1 MTQERDVSSTIP
13 FLDLNRQHAPIAQH
27 LEAAMTEVLK
37 SGWFIQGNQLES
49 FEREFAAY
57 CQVDHC
63 VGVGNGLDAL
73 VLLLRTLEIG
83 PGDEVIV
90 PSNTFIATWL
100 AVTAV
105 GATVVAVEPDKQTH
119 NIDPRC
125 VANAITSRTRCIMP
139 VHLYGQPAD
148 MDPIMA
154 LAEQHGLFVIEDN
167 AQAQGALYKGRP
179 TGSLGHAAATSFYP
193 GKNLGALGD
202 GGAVVT
208 RDAEIARKVRIL
220 RNYGS
225 EKKYE
230 HQVIGVNSR
239 LDEIQ
244 AAVLRVKL
252 NHLQHWNEERRAIA
266 ARYDAL
272 LPEIGIVRPHVP
284 DWAEPVWH
292 LYVIRSED
300 RDALQAHLLKAGIH
314 TVIHYPVPPHLQP
327 CYLNDMAGASF
338 PLAENLSK
346 QVLSLPMYPGLT
358 QAEQVRVAQAIVE
371 FLNSPSQQ

>member
-1 MTQERDVSSTIP
+1 MAAQIP
-13 FLDLNRQHAPIAQH
+13 FVDLTRQHQRIAKE
-27 LEAAMTEVLK
+27 LESAMKGVLD
-37 SGWFIQGNQLES
+37 SGWFIQGPQLEA
-49 FEREFAAY
+49 FEQEFAAY
-57 CQVDHC
+57 CEVDHC

-73 VLLLRTLEIG
+73 VLLLRAYGIG

-90 PSNTFIATWL
+90 PTNTFIATWL

-105 GATVVAVEPDKQTH
+105 GATIVPVEPDERTH
-119 NIDPRC
+119 NLSPALIEAC
-125 VANAITSRTRCIMP
+125 ITSRTRCVMP

-154 LAEQHGLFVIEDN
+154 LAERHGLVVIEDN

-208 RDAEIARKVRIL
+208 RDPAIARQVRML

-225 EKKYE
+225 EKKYD
-230 HQVIGVNSR
+230 HQALGCNSR

-244 AAVLRVKL
+244 AAVLRIKL
-252 NHLQHWNEERRAIA
+252 RQLSEWNEERKAIA
-266 ARYDAL
+266 ERYGAL
-272 LPEIGIVRPHVP
+272 LAGLPIIVPEVP
-284 DWAEPVWH
+284 EWASPVWH
-292 LYVIRSED
+292 LYVIRSD
-300 RDALQAHLLKAGIH
+300 NRDALQAHLQVQGIQ
-314 TVIHYPVPPHLQP
+314 TVIHYPVPPHQQA
-327 CYLNDMAGASF
+327 CYAREMAGASQ
-338 PLAENLSK
+338 PLAEILCG

-358 QAEQVRVAQAIVE
+358 ESEQQRVAQAIAS
-371 FLNSPSQQ
+371 FRG

>member
-1 MTQERDVSSTIP
+1 MEAVIP
-13 FLDLNRQHAPIAQH
+13 FVDLTRQHAAIASD
-27 LEAAMTEVLK
+27 LEAAMSGVLS
-37 SGWFIQGNQLES
+37 SGWFIQGPQLEA
-49 FEREFAAY
+49 FEREFAEY
-57 CQVDHC
+57 CDVDHC

-73 VLLLRTLEIG
+73 VLLLRAYGIG

-90 PSNTFIATWL
+90 PTNTFIATWL

-105 GATVVAVEPDKQTH
+105 GAKVVPVEPDQYTY
-119 NIDPRC
+119 NIDPELI
-125 VANAITSRTRCIMP
+125 ADAINNKTRCIIP

-148 MDPIMA
+148 MDPIMD
-154 LAEQHGLFVIEDN
+154 LAERHDLIVIEDN

-208 RDAEIARKVRIL
+208 RDADIARQVRML

-230 HQVIGVNSR
+230 HQIVGCNSR

-252 NHLQHWNEERRAIA
+252 KQLSSWNETRRQIA
-266 ARYDAL
+266 VVYGRL
-272 LPEIGIVRPHVP
+272 LNEAGVVVPQVP
-284 DWAEPVWH
+284 DWVSPVWH
-292 LYVIRSED
+292 LYVIRCAQ
-300 RDALQAHLLKAGIH
+300 RDELQAALLRANIQ

-327 CYLNDMAGASF
+327 CYRQIMAEHSYPRAQKMSQ
-338 PLAENLSK
+338 EI
-346 QVLSLPMYPGLT
+346 LSLPMYPGLT
-358 QAEQVRVAQAIVE
+358 ESEQVRIADVVRQ
-371 FLNSPSQQ
+371 FLPAH

>member
-1 MTQERDVSSTIP
+1 MTQEHHVSAPVP
-13 FLDLNRQHAPIAQH
+13 FLDLNRQHADIAAD
-27 LEAAMTEVLK
+27 LTSALSEVLN
-37 SGWFIQGNQLES
+37 SGWFIQGTQLEA
-49 FEREFAAY
+49 FEREFAKY
-57 CQVDHC
+57 CQVEHC

-73 VLLLRTLEIG
+73 VLLLRAYDIG

-90 PSNTFIATWL
+90 PTNTFIATWL

-105 GATVVAVEPDKQTH
+105 GATVVPVEPDERTH
-119 NIDPRC
+119 NLNPACIEAR
-125 VANAITSRTRCIMP
+125 ITSRTRCIIP

-148 MDPIMA
+148 MDPIME
-154 LAEQHGLFVIEDN
+154 LAQRHDLIVIEDN

-230 HQVIGVNSR
+230 HLVIGCNSR
-239 LDEIQ
+239 LDELQ
-244 AAVLRVKL
+244 AAVLRIKL
-252 NHLQHWNEERRAIA
+252 RHLDTWNAERRRLA

-272 LPEIGIVRPHVP
+272 LPRDVVHVP
-284 DWAEPVWH
+284 GVPAWATPVWH
-292 LYVIRSED
+292 LYVIRSSQ
-300 RDALQAHLLKAGIH
+300 RDALQAHLEKAGIH
-314 TVIHYPVPPHLQP
+314 TVIHYPVPPHRQS
-327 CYLNDMAGASF
+327 CYASGM
-338 PLAENLSK
+338 PNASYPVAEHLS
-346 QVLSLPMYPGLT
+346 QEILSLPMYPGLT
-358 QAEQVRVAQAIVE
+358 EAEQQRVIDAVAS
-371 FLNSPSQQ
+371 FGRGA

>member
-1 MTQERDVSSTIP
+1 MASVIP
-13 FLDLNRQHAPIAQH
+13 FVDLNRQHSDISASIQSAIAG
-27 LEAAMTEVLK
+27 VLA
-37 SGWFIQGNQLES
+37 SGWFIQGPQLDA
-49 FEREFAAY
+49 FEAEFAAY

-63 VGVGNGLDAL
+63 VGVGNGLDAI
-73 VLLLRTLEIG
+73 VLLLRAYGIG

-90 PSNTFIATWL
+90 PTNTFIATWL

-105 GATVVAVEPDKQTH
+105 GATVVPVEPNEATH
-119 NIDPRC
+119 NICPER
-125 VANAITSRTRCIMP
+125 VAERITSRTRCILP

-148 MDPIMA
+148 MDPLMD
-154 LAEQHGLFVIEDN
+154 LAKRHGLIVIEDN

-208 RDAEIARKVRIL
+208 NDADIARKVRIL

-230 HQVIGVNSR
+230 HQVLGCNSR
-239 LDEIQ
+239 LDELQ

-252 NHLQHWNEERRAIA
+252 KHLPQWNDERREIA
-266 ARYDAL
+266 DRYAQL
-272 LPEIGIVRPHVP
+272 LANSQLILPVVP
-284 DWAEPVWH
+284 QWATPVWH
-292 LYVIRSED
+292 LYVVRSRNREKLQS
-300 RDALQAHLLKAGIH
+300 ALSQAGIQ

-327 CYLNDMAGASF
+327 CYVAEMTGQSY
-338 PLAENLSK
+338 PLAEKLS
-346 QVLSLPMYPGLT
+346 QEILSLPMFPGLRPD
-358 QAEQVRVAQAIVE
+358 EQMRIADVIASHA
-371 FLNSPSQQ
+371 

>member
-1 MTQERDVSSTIP
+1 MAAPIP
-13 FLDLNRQHAPIAQH
+13 FVDLTRQHQQIAKD
-27 LEAAMTEVLK
+27 LESAMKGVLD
-37 SGWFIQGNQLES
+37 SGWFIQGPQLEA
-49 FEREFAAY
+49 FEQEFASY
-57 CQVDHC
+57 CNVEHC

-73 VLLLRTLEIG
+73 VLLLRAYGIG

-90 PSNTFIATWL
+90 PTNTFIATWL

-105 GATVVAVEPDKQTH
+105 GATIVPVEPDERTH
-119 NIDPRC
+119 NLSPALI
-125 VANAITSRTRCIMP
+125 AQHITSRTRCIMP

-154 LAEQHGLFVIEDN
+154 LAERHGLVVIEDN

-208 RDAEIARKVRIL
+208 RDPAIARQVRML

-225 EKKYE
+225 EKKYD
-230 HQVIGVNSR
+230 HQVLGCNSR

-252 NHLQHWNEERRAIA
+252 QQLNGWNQERRAIA
-266 ARYDAL
+266 QRYNAL
-272 LPEIGIVRPHVP
+272 LSDLPVTVPEVP
-284 DWAEPVWH
+284 EWATPVWH
-292 LYVIRSED
+292 LYVIRSQQ
-300 RDALQAHLLKAGIH
+300 RDALQAHLQAQGIQ
-314 TVIHYPVPPHLQP
+314 TVIHYPVPPHQQA
-327 CYLNDMAGASF
+327 CYTDLIAGASY
-338 PLAENLSK
+338 PLAETLCGE
-346 QVLSLPMYPGLT
+346 VLSLPMYPGLT
-358 QAEQVRVAQAIVE
+358 EAEQQQVARAIAS
-371 FLNSPSQQ
+371 FQG